1 MATLL
6 QSLKLVGGEAAES
19 LVAAALV
26 NSRGKAVGVIRMAS
40 GIASQIAQLVVMLN
54 MKHRRIR

>member
-19 LVAAALV
+19 LVAAARV
-26 NSRGKAVGVIRMAS
+26 NSPGKAVGVVRMAS
-40 GIASQIAQLVVMLN
+40 GTVGSQIAQLGW
-54 MKHRRIR
+54 